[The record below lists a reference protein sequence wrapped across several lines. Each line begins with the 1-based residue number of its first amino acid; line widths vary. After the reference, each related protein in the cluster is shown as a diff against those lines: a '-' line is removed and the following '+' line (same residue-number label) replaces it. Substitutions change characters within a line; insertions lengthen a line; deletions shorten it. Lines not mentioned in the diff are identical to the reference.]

1 MTTSASS
8 DHPSTDL
15 AELIRRAVPSGATP
29 TGWCHKPIH
38 RHILEKA
45 PDVVEATRAAIS
57 ESFADTPH
65 VIVELRAT
73 DVESSPES
81 EIAQAVE
88 RTDGGVV
95 VVGIGYS
102 EADQSS

>member
-1 MTTSASS
+1 MTASASS

-38 RHILEKA
+38 RHILENA

-65 VIVELRAT
+65 VIVEIRAS
-73 DVESSPES
+73 DVEAAAES

-88 RTDGGVV
+88 RTDGGVL
-95 VVGIGYS
+95 VVGIGYA
-102 EADQSS
+102 EAAP